1 MSPQATQIQPW
12 STGYE
17 SGAILPQA
25 KKCRLNAVV
34 RAAAFRRKR
43 RQWKQ
48 GGFAESEEA
57 LM

>member
-1 MSPQATQIQPW
+1 MPS
-12 STGYE
+12 STGDE
-17 SGAILPQA
+17 SGANLPQA

-34 RAAAFRRKR
+34 REAAFRQKR

>member
-1 MSPQATQIQPW
+1 MQL
-12 STGYE
+12 STGNE

-43 RQWKQ
+43 RQWREC
-48 GGFAESEEA
+48 GFAEGEEA
-57 LM
+57 LL